1 MMRGILL
8 LNGEPYSGKIDDKDA
23 YVVCCDGAYEWAK
36 GRVRID
42 ENVGDFD
49 SLSYLP
55 NPPPKEIFPSEKD
68 FTDGEIALF
77 RLIDT
82 GVSKIEIYG
91 GGGGREDHFL
101 GNLHLLYAADAR
113 GVSAKMITEY
123 SEIYIGKNRVELNG
137 MKGVTFSV
145 LPFGGAVHIME
156 STGLKYAEPPVIS
169 YGQCIGVSNIVSE
182 DTAGLVIA
190 EGDRAL
196 IIVNRGK
203 L

>member
-1 MMRGILL
+1 MRGILL
-8 LNGEPYSGKIDDKDA
+8 LNGEPYSGKIDAKDA

-36 GRVRID
+36 DRVRID

-49 SLSYLP
+49 SLSYVP
-55 NPPPKEIFPSEKD
+55 DPPPKEIYPSEKD

-77 RLIDT
+77 RLIDA
-82 GVSKIEIYG
+82 GFSPIEIYG

-113 GVSAKMITEY
+113 GVSARMITEY
-123 SEIYIGKNRVELNG
+123 SEIFIGKNRVELNG
-137 MKGVTFSV
+137 LKGVTFSV
-145 LPFGGAVHIME
+145 LPFGGALHIME
-156 STGLKYAEPPVIS
+156 STGLKYAEPPVIN
-169 YGQCIGVSNIVSE
+169 YGQCIGVSNVVNG
-182 DTAGLVIA
+182 DTAGFVIA
-190 EGDRAL
+190 GGDRAL